1 MSVKERGGT
10 VRGKQ
15 KRGLESRATLL
26 ASAAAIFAD
35 KEYEGARLKD
45 ISEHAGISLGSLYFH
60 FGNKDDV
67 AKALLEHQ
75 RSRMDDVFAQ
85 VVEASD
91 SPLERFFE
99 ARERIGRLMADDH
112 IVQAGIRL
120 RQSTSEE
127 LRALA
132 YEPDETWARK
142 TESMVQEAIDAGE
155 ISSEIDARAV
165 AEVFNELFVGA
176 QILAGMQKDWKSLPE
191 RLERQRPV
199 IDHLLRLDA

>member
-26 ASAAAIFAD
+26 ASAAVVFAE

-67 AKALLEHQ
+67 ARAVLEHQ
-75 RSRMDDVFAQ
+75 RSRMQEVFEQ
-85 VVEASD
+85 VAKESESA
-91 SPLERFFE
+91 LARFFN
-99 ARERIGRLMADDH
+99 ARERIGQLMAEDP

-132 YEPDETWARK
+132 QEPDEEWARK

-155 ISSEIDARAV
+155 LSSEIDAAAT
-165 AEVFNELFVGA
+165 AELLNELYVGA
-176 QILAGMQKDWKSLPE
+176 QILAGIQDSWKSLPA
-191 RLERQRPV
+191 RLARQRVV
-199 IDHLLRLDA
+199 IDHLFGL